1 MYQIHALGEFGRH
14 GVRIQLQ
21 GILIEAQAHPQAL
34 VVCVAL
40 LLDVRHIHAAE
51 HLVLHVVDH
60 VRRRAPQ
67 AQGAHVRIPQARHHG
82 GHTSPHAQAV
92 DRDPAL
98 VHKVQTLDIVQD
110 GKAVFHLTGDSHVLE
125 PPVAVAAAG
134 KVEPDTGDPPL
145 TQPAGELRV
154 DEVDLVPV
162 VAEAVEQDHKGYFP
176 RPLVRHMQHPP

>member
-1 MYQIHALGEFGRH
+1 M
-14 GVRIQLQ
+14 
-21 GILIEAQAHPQAL
+21 
-34 VVCVAL
+34 
-40 LLDVRHIHAAE
+40 
-51 HLVLHVVDH
+51 
-60 VRRRAPQ
+60 
-67 AQGAHVRIPQARHHG
+67 
-82 GHTSPHAQAV
+82 

-176 RPLVRHMQHPP
+176 RPLVWHMQHPP